1 VRIAHLESGRHL
13 YGGARQVGYLLDAL
27 SRRGVE
33 NTLICLPDHPLRAMR
48 PRGEIR
54 ELEMGGDL
62 DTGMIRRLRNAFA
75 EIEPDVVHVHSRRGA
90 ELFGGLACALD
101 GRPALV
107 TRRVDTA
114 EVPLW
119 ARWKYRPY
127 RRIVAISAAVQTQLC
142 ERIGIDAGRVATIS
156 SAVDSE
162 LFRPD
167 SSARARVL
175 REFRLPEDVLIA
187 AVSAQLIPRK
197 GHGFLFAG
205 LADIVAR
212 HPRLRVLCFGRGPLL
227 ASLQRRVADHGLAPV
242 VQFAGF
248 REDLAALLPGV
259 DLLVHPAEREGL
271 GVAVLEA
278 MSCEVPVV
286 ASAVGGIPDAVTDG
300 VDGLLVPWGDQA
312 RLAAAID
319 FLIADPAARKRI
331 AAAGRIRVQRDFSP
345 ALMADRYMSLY
356 QDVR

>member
-1 VRIAHLESGRHL
+1 
-13 YGGARQVGYLLDAL
+13 
-27 SRRGVE
+27 
-33 NTLICLPDHPLRAMR
+33 MR
-48 PRGEIR
+48 PHREIR

-62 DTGMIRRLRNAFA
+62 DAGMIRRLRNGFA
-75 EIEPDVVHVHSRRGA
+75 ELQPDIVHVHSRRGA

-101 GRPALV
+101 GRPALQ

-114 EVPLW
+114 ELPFW

-127 RRIVAISAAVQTQLC
+127 RRIVAISAAVRTQLC
-142 ERIGIDAGRVATIS
+142 ERIGIDADRVATIS
-156 SAVDSE
+156 SAVDDE

-167 SSARARVL
+167 SGARMRVL
-175 REFRLPEDVLIA
+175 REFRLPDDAAII

-197 GHGFLFAG
+197 GHEFLFAG
-205 LADIVAR
+205 LAAIVAR
-212 HPRLRVLCFGRGPLL
+212 HPRLRVLCFGQGPLR
-227 ASLQRRVADHGLAPV
+227 AQLQRHVVDRGLEPV

-278 MSCEVPVV
+278 MSCGVPVV
-286 ASAVGGIPDAVTDG
+286 ATAVGGIPDAVTDG

-312 RLAAAID
+312 RLAAAIHR
-319 FLIADPAARKRI
+319 LLADPAARERI

-345 ALMADRYMSLY
+345 ELMADRYMSLY
-356 QDVR
+356 HDVR